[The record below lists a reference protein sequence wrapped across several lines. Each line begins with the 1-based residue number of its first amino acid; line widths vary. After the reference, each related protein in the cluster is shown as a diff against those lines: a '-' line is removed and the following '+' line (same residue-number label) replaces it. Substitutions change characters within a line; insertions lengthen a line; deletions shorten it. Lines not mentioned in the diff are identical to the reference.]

1 MENKTVNESK
11 LKEAFEKIL
20 PLVDDLADGLRLVLL
35 ISVIL
40 SLWVF
45 IYCFQLHQLSLISSL
60 VISGLT
66 LIPSFILSRI
76 WYALESLKDIP
87 KVAEETIDDVTDE
100 VAQSWHLA
108 RSSKKGALNFF
119 GQAKKLFEIRT
130 LLNSADDI
138 IGQYFSI
145 GPLVSPPFLFLSALS
160 FLGLFFLFIVA
171 AILGLL
177 TVFF

>member
-1 MENKTVNESK
+1 MENKTVNSSK
-11 LKEAFEKIL
+11 LKSAFQKIL
-20 PLVDDLADGLRLVLL
+20 PLVDDLADGLRIVLL
-35 ISVIL
+35 ISLAL

-45 IYCFQLHQLSLISSL
+45 IYCFQLHQVSLISSL

-66 LIPSFILSRI
+66 LLPSLILSRI

-87 KVAEETIDDVTDE
+87 KVAEEIIEDVTDE
-100 VAQSWHLA
+100 AAQSWHSVKA
-108 RSSKKGALNFF
+108 GKKNALNFF

-145 GPLVSPPFLFLSALS
+145 GPLVNPFYLFLSALS
-160 FLGLFFLFIVA
+160 FLSLFFLFVVGM
-171 AILGLL
+171 ILGLL
-177 TVFF
+177 SVFL